1 MNEEETRYAIAL
13 TYMTGLSFATALI
26 LYRELGGAK
35 AIYDHRHDIR
45 DVVPDCSPRLAEVL
59 KNWSAPL
66 EQADAELQFI
76 NKYNIQA
83 LPLADESY
91 PARLRECPDAPI
103 IIYYKGTADLNQKH
117 VINIVGTRHCTTYG
131 QDLVRRFITQLKEL
145 CPQVLI
151 VSGLAY
157 GIDICAHR
165 QALAS
170 DLETVGVLA
179 HGLEKIY
186 PTQHR
191 DTAAQMIRQG
201 GLLTE
206 YVSYSHMDK
215 SNFVRRNRI
224 VAGMTDATILVESA
238 AHGGGLITAE
248 IAQGYGRNVFAFP
261 GPVGAKYS
269 EGCNNLIRDN
279 GAGLISSAEDFI
291 KAMGWQSDALL
302 QQAKS
307 EGIERTFFPD
317 LTDEEQAIVAVLDQ
331 EGDLQQNI
339 LSVKTNLPIGKLT
352 AILFQL
358 EMKGVVRPL
367 AGGNYHLLK

>member
-35 AIYDHRHDIR
+35 TIYDHRHDIR

-83 LPLADESY
+83 LPLADDSY

>member
-170 DLETVGVLA
+170 YLETVGVLA

-352 AILFQL
+352 ATLFQL

>member
-83 LPLADESY
+83 LPLADDSY

-145 CPQVLI
+145 YPQVLI